1 MQALTFIDKF
11 LTFVLTLGFLV
22 FIHELGHFAIAKLFR
37 VPVFEFAFGLPFGP
51 KIRLFRRGGTD
62 YTLRPMVPL
71 GGFVAFADPEASEE
85 DQLDQMEQYHQKPVW
100 QRFLVILAGPLASLW
115 LGWMLFVWFAGMY
128 GIESGNPI
136 LKQVVANKPA
146 AVAGLK
152 AGDEVLAVNGDNVPQ
167 SAFVDRLSLSAG
179 RPITLKIR
187 RAGTA
192 EPLSFTLTPREEFI
206 EKQRVG
212 RIGVVVG
219 GSERRAV
226 SSPREAFSEG
236 SRLTSEY
243 LKNLK
248 NVFSSFRTAKE
259 SVGGPVG
266 IASAVSQATEIGF
279 PAKLMLAAQLSLGLF
294 VFNCFIPVPALDC
307 GQMVLLVIEAI
318 RRRRLSIEQQSKVM
332 IGSWAF
338 LLVFVLFATF
348 NDITRLLPTPA
359 PRTSP
364 PPAK

>member
-1 MQALTFIDKF
+1 MLAFIDKI
-11 LTFVLTLGFLV
+11 LTFVITLGFLV
-22 FIHELGHFAIAKLFR
+22 FVHELGHFAIAKLFR

-62 YTLRPMVPL
+62 YTLRPAVPL

-100 QRFLVILAGPLASLW
+100 QRFLVILAGPIASLG
-115 LGWMLFVWFAGMY
+115 LGWLLFVLFAGMY
-128 GIESGNPI
+128 GIESGNPV
-136 LKQVVANKPA
+136 LKQVVANRPA
-146 AVAGLK
+146 AIAGLK
-152 AGDEVLAVNGDNVPQ
+152 AGDEVLAVNGDNVTQ
-167 SAFVDRLSLSAG
+167 SAFIDRLSLSAG
-179 RPITLKIR
+179 HPVTLKVR
-187 RAGTA
+187 RPGTA
-192 EPLSFTLTPREEFI
+192 QPMTFTLTPREEYAG
-206 EKQRVG
+206 KQRVG

-219 GSERRAV
+219 GSEHRPV
-226 SSPREAFSEG
+226 SGIGEAFSDG
-236 SRLTSEY
+236 TLRTSEY
-243 LKNLK
+243 LKSLK
-248 NVFSSFRTAKE
+248 TVFSSFRTAKE
-259 SVGGPVG
+259 NVGGPVG

-279 PAKLMLAAQLSLGLF
+279 PAKVMLAAQLSLGLF
-294 VFNCFIPVPALDC
+294 VFNCFIPIPALDC

-318 RRRRLSIEQQSKVM
+318 RRRRLSLEQQSRVM

-364 PPAK
+364 APAE